1 MAQLANCEYF
11 WKKCNQQLN
20 TNYTGTSKQVINIEW
35 LIAATK
41 KVYNDIHKP
50 LTTCSLLLSSV
61 FDSSDSKIVANVII
75 VDKIIEYLKVF
86 NKPCIVSECN
96 CDCGEHWNCNC

>member
-35 LIAATK
+35 LVNAAN
-41 KVYNDIHKP
+41 KVYTDIHKP
-50 LTTCSLLLSSV
+50 LSSCRLLFSTEFKLSEPKLAAMLILLIKLSS
-61 FDSSDSKIVANVII
+61 I
-75 VDKIIEYLKVF
+75 
-86 NKPCIVSECN
+86 
-96 CDCGEHWNCNC
+96 